1 MLRMADGIAAVAA
14 LWLLVVASLGHL
26 LDSWCGA
33 AVCRE
38 AALRSKVA
46 VRCRVTTWFLF
57 VRCGVTQVL
66 ALWCCIKCR
75 GQVMVIAQPLHLGGS
90 RAEIWTGELL
100 VGFLGK
106 VGIVGV

>member
-1 MLRMADGIAAVAA
+1 VADGIAAVAA
-14 LWLLVVASLGHL
+14 LWLLDVASLGHM
-26 LDSWCGA
+26 LDFLVRGGGMSRSGPEEQCSRSVA
-33 AVCRE
+33 A
-38 AALRSKVA
+38 SQ
-46 VRCRVTTWFLF
+46 TWFLF
-57 VRCGVTQVL
+57 VRCGIAQVL

-90 RAEIWTGELL
+90 RAEMWTGELL